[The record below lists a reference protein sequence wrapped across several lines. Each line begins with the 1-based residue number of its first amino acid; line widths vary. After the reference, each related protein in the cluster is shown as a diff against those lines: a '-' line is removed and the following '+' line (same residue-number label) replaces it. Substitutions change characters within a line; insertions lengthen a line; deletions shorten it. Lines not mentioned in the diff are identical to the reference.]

1 MRKLVYDV
9 ALTLDGFIAHEDGS
23 IGGFAMEGAHADA
36 YMERLQG
43 YDTVVMGR
51 KTYEAGYAFGLKP
64 GQRAYPHMDHYIV
77 SKTLELGD
85 DAEVTVVRGDFVD
98 AVKKLKQADGGDIYL
113 CGGGMLAGVL
123 LDHGLIDQLL
133 IKLNPVIIGS
143 GISLFGARA
152 GQVAATL
159 IDTETYENGVVLL
172 RYSLG
177 NLSRVATGVQAM
189 PA

>member
-1 MRKLVYDV
+1 MRKLIYDV

-23 IGGFAMEGAHADA
+23 IGGFAVEGEHVGA

-51 KTYEAGYAFGLKP
+51 KTYEAGYAFGLTP
-64 GQRAYPHMDHYIV
+64 GKRAYPHMEHYIM

-85 DAEVTVVRGDFVD
+85 DAEVTVVRGDFVGT
-98 AVKKLKQADGGDIYL
+98 VKKLKQAEGGDIYL
-113 CGGGMLAGVL
+113 CGGGMLAGAL

-133 IKLNPVIIGS
+133 VKLNPVIIGS
-143 GISLFGARA
+143 GISLFGART

-159 IDTETYENGVVLL
+159 IDTETYDSGVVLL
-172 RYSLG
+172 RYNLG
-177 NLSRVATGVQAM
+177 NLGRVASGVQAM